1 MRSCSCHGQS
11 LWRMLCLLPW
21 RALLSKNDL
30 SNSAT
35 SPGVCLANPARRK
48 KDTQGTKFSPCV
60 SFHCFFSFIF
70 LFWWVGV
77 EGGCKVS
84 SLRFQG
90 GKKEFSSRPLWFSRE
105 LNTFNT
111 FPYFVAGWKLPMSGP
126 GSQSLGS
133 AGHWCHRSTD
143 NLRNFLKSKM
153 ERRLHEEI
161 RDEEKMLVYFLKYF
175 FSVHNFEKPQNERS
189 ICLFIHL

>member
-60 SFHCFFSFIF
+60 SFHCFFLSFFCFGGWVWRVGVKWAVQHSKPAIFF
-70 LFWWVGV
+70 LFFT
-77 EGGCKVS
+77 EQLTLPLHKRIIFYPPRPYQRCHFYLIEEHITHS
-84 SLRFQG
+84 S
-90 GKKEFSSRPLWFSRE
+90 
-105 LNTFNT
+105 
-111 FPYFVAGWKLPMSGP
+111 
-126 GSQSLGS
+126 
-133 AGHWCHRSTD
+133 
-143 NLRNFLKSKM
+143 
-153 ERRLHEEI
+153 I
-161 RDEEKMLVYFLKYF
+161 VYFCVLCAFAISGRQKRIF
-175 FSVHNFEKPQNERS
+175 
-189 ICLFIHL
+189 